1 MKLNLATC
9 DCTRSG
15 GTDGHQD
22 GAGRPPQ
29 RAGQLGHQLRR
40 PLQLEDGHLFLRRLR
55 LRLVRYAPLFMPIP
69 NPKSTN
75 GRCFGLIFL
84 HTPLGL
90 QRIAQSELVR
100 EIVTRHRQ
108 PHQATICV
116 SSLSPIVYLWHFK
129 IQT

>member
-1 MKLNLATC
+1 
-9 DCTRSG
+9 
-15 GTDGHQD
+15 
-22 GAGRPPQ
+22 
-29 RAGQLGHQLRR
+29 
-40 PLQLEDGHLFLRRLR
+40 
-55 LRLVRYAPLFMPIP
+55 LFMPIP
-69 NPKSTN
+69 KSTD

-84 HTPLGL
+84 HAPLCL

-129 IQT
+129 IQIWGFFSGPIWSNKSLKVLGFVNQQAVTEQCDFWHHSQYHRKVGDAKDSWHVR